1 MLTERQPLQPPR
13 LAAAAAALGGALSL
27 LLAGCGSS
35 SKPPA
40 ATCGNGI
47 TEAGEEC
54 DFGASNGP
62 GTGCEAN
69 CRFSC
74 TMAPDSCPD
83 ADVCNGV
90 ETCTAVSVNGHA
102 GRACAP
108 ATAPATDCTPCGG
121 GVCVSGACAASACGD
136 GCLDLVH
143 GEQCEPP
150 GTASC
155 DAACHALAPPG
166 CGNGVRDAG
175 EQCDDG
181 NTSRLDGCSATCTF
195 EQVQRINWLKMQFG
209 TDSYCTANALGAAF
223 SSSLAQ
229 QQQQAAIDAAV
240 ANGSATTAFQ
250 FLQLADLTGTSAPQV
265 ALGVLAGAPV
275 AGTGYDGTSDLDWW
289 YTIEAASLDAGRL
302 PVALIPGTISAGVLD
317 AGPGALPLGLPLGAR
332 ATPFVLSNARLT
344 VAIGAASAPLASTG
358 GPPGHLAAEQLEP
371 ALVSFATMG
380 QPNATGAG
388 KLCGVLSAAAL
399 AGQPVPAAAQG
410 CTVTTCS
417 QCYTASNTMLDLLV
431 SGCTGLIGTLIKA
444 TQPDAADPGAAV
456 AGAGA
461 PYSLSVN
468 TQHSVVGCKDK
479 NGADA
484 PLPACLAAAAY
495 SCSFQFA
502 TDRIVAK

>member
-1 MLTERQPLQPPR
+1 M
-13 LAAAAAALGGALSL
+13 ALGCALAL
-27 LLAGCGSS
+27 LPTGCGSS
-35 SKPPA
+35 SKAAA

-54 DFGASNGP
+54 DFGTSNGP
-62 GTGCEAN
+62 GSGCEAD
-69 CRFSC
+69 CHFSC

-108 ATAPATDCTPCGG
+108 AASPAPDCTSCPAGICI
-121 GVCVSGACAASACGD
+121 SGACAASACGD
-136 GCLDLVH
+136 GCLDPAH
-143 GEQCEPP
+143 GEQCEPA

-155 DAACHALAPPG
+155 DAACHALAAPG
-166 CGNGVRDAG
+166 CGNGARDPG

-209 TDSYCTANALGAAF
+209 TDSFCTANALGAAF

-229 QQQQAAIDAAV
+229 QQQQAVIDAAI
-240 ANGSATTAFQ
+240 ADGSSTTAFQ
-250 FLQLADLTGTSAPQV
+250 FLGLTDLTGASAPQL
-265 ALGVLAGAPV
+265 ALGVITGTPV

-302 PVALIPGTISAGVLD
+302 PVALIPGTVSAGVLD
-317 AGPGALPLGLPLGAR
+317 AGPGALPLGLPLGAGS
-332 ATPFVLSNARLT
+332 TPFVLSNARLT
-344 VAIGAASAPLASTG
+344 VAIGAAGAPLASTG
-358 GPPGHLAAEQLEP
+358 GPPGHLAAEQLDP

-388 KLCGVLSAAAL
+388 KLCGALSAAAL
-399 AGQPVPAAAQG
+399 ATQPVPVAAQG

-444 TQPDAADPGAAV
+444 TQPDAADPAAPA

-461 PYSLSVN
+461 PYSLSVSAAHAVN
-468 TQHSVVGCKDK
+468 VCRDK
-479 NGADA
+479 TGAAVD
-484 PLPACLAAAAY
+484 LQACLAAAAY
-495 SCSFQFA
+495 SCSFQFT